1 MTKLL
6 LSIRLKL
13 TLTDFFE
20 VHGSWKDQNSKEP
33 ADLTGVHTASSRTLW
48 HLQAIIGGRLEVVWF
63 FTATFAYW
71 TFSHY
76 DSHSQRYP
84 KDSQSYLCH
93 FPFAFQASP
102 SEHQPRTMK
111 LNGYPK
117 CRSRRRTIS
126 WRCFQR
132 NYWRLSLSRD
142 IPKKSRKPNCL
153 IQGVFSSGK
162 SWTGWKL
169 GVALAPDSDNLATC
183 VSGSRGSCQRSVTD
197 HADGELEK
205 ETSDVSSLSLTWLTN
220 CHLWSWLKANLIQLS
235 VNDRFI

>member
-13 TLTDFFE
+13 TLTDFFWGTWQLERSELKGTCWSHRSSHSFIPDFVTSAGDHWRE
-20 VHGSWKDQNSKEP
+20 VGSCLILYCNFCILDIQS
-33 ADLTGVHTASSRTLW
+33 L
-48 HLQAIIGGRLEVVWF
+48 
-63 FTATFAYW
+63 
-71 TFSHY
+71 
-76 DSHSQRYP
+76 DSHSQRHP

-132 NYWRLSLSRD
+132 NHWSLSLSRD